1 MAHTTPTYMTTE
13 EAAQA
18 VRTALKAKGLNARAV
33 SVRKEYFSLGSSI
46 EITIRDPSVSLRDV
60 KSIAASAERIHR
72 CEITGEILGGGNRY
86 VSVRYSDEARK
97 VLEAK
102 HIDVL
107 QPVADRLKAEPTGV
121 GYEIPGTEFTLF
133 RGHNGYGFALYAD
146 GSRVT
151 EANDLATVS
160 FAFAIAAQDR
170 D

>member
-72 CEITGEILGGGNRY
+72 CERQ
-86 VSVRYSDEARK
+86 K
-97 VLEAK
+97 
-102 HIDVL
+102 
-107 QPVADRLKAEPTGV
+107 
-121 GYEIPGTEFTLF
+121 
-133 RGHNGYGFALYAD
+133 
-146 GSRVT
+146 
-151 EANDLATVS
+151 
-160 FAFAIAAQDR
+160 
-170 D
+170 